1 MIWVIGGKNQKVV
14 GLVCYLCWLGLLDCL
29 RLLGLL
35 DCLRLLDLLG
45 LFGAIGLFGGGW
57 ADRVVEVVWLA
68 CMVRLVRLLGGI
80 G

>member
-1 MIWVIGGKNQKVV
+1 MIKGKNQKVV
-14 GLVCYLCWLGLLDCL
+14 GLVYYLFWLGLLDCW
-29 RLLGLL
+29 
-35 DCLRLLDLLG
+35 RLLDLLG

-68 CMVRLVRLLGGI
+68 CMVRLVRLLGWI

>member
-1 MIWVIGGKNQKVV
+1 MLIVLVGFV
-14 GLVCYLCWLGLLDCL
+14 GLFEIVGLSDCL

-68 CMVRLVRLLGGI
+68 CMVRLVRLLGWI